1 LLAVNKWLFWRQ
13 SGIFMGAL
21 CMWRDQLDVF
31 WDGGHV
37 LALGFFDSEEP
48 VGAPSSRPEL
58 IVSSARD
65 QNFSRDAA
73 LIDVIDVLRWRRG
86 HAIVTLPSDHVFVH
100 LRAADGAEL
109 RLALMGEKTE
119 TPGGEWRV
127 LLNELPDP
135 AARPSG
141 PFRVASLS
149 ARGDFERLAR
159 EQVARSGAR
168 LVWAICQR
176 RHMERRDGAARLAHL
191 WPTRRLFPAH
201 QSRIVLE
208 AIEPPVEGV
217 NDDVRAPFAIMDH
230 WVRENGAQRVMLRI
244 RAPDALHQS
253 EALLGRTA
261 VVLVMHQRRR
271 LRDWARE
278 QRELGDPTIDPLTFD
293 DIRVATADPLET
305 PDAVESNESIV
316 VCNLLELIA
325 NPDEA
330 SFDGFAIRRHS
341 DGAGDAGVVAD
352 IEFFGAALGDDVG
365 LVSLAAEAGDFGVVP
380 DDPGGA
386 PYVRLFRVEG
396 DGLIARKVEDDDM
409 LLDEILRLAAN
420 QRGAAMAGTPT
431 RAAGERAASFQGRRE
446 KFLATLNASL
456 SSAGFAGRFDATTAW
471 DLFEPLF
478 AASFVALVDEAGE
491 PARALVQKLGGYAAY
506 RADPALLWAMVRQSD
521 FAGEANPAALWEHVR
536 PLVYRFAA
544 ACGVDGMVAPGADSQ
559 MQTRVWRL
567 LMQPSLPHRLRVA
580 RIQIGGGS
588 DLLRDAAAVAELL
601 ADVATVERAST
612 YFNNRDM
619 LDEAEA
625 LERYA
630 TARTQGEWTPL
641 EEAVSLA
648 ALVSQATNRWKQQ
661 ETETTVA
668 VVEPRRPIE
677 APRPAGFF
685 AAMRGFF
692 RGRSPEA

>member
-1 LLAVNKWLFWRQ
+1 
-13 SGIFMGAL
+13 MGVL

-37 LALGFFDSEEP
+37 LALGFFDGEEP
-48 VGAPSSRPEL
+48 AGALGSRPEL
-58 IVSSARD
+58 VVSSARD

-86 HAIVTLPSDHVFVH
+86 HAIVTLPSDHVFVN

-109 RLALMGEKTE
+109 RLALMDEKAE
-119 TPGGEWRV
+119 TQGGEWRL

-141 PFRVASLS
+141 PFRIASLS

-159 EQVARSGAR
+159 EQVARGGAR

-176 RHMERRDGAARLAHL
+176 RHMERRDGAARLARL

-208 AIEPPVEGV
+208 AIEPPVDGV

-253 EALLGRTA
+253 EALLSRTA

-271 LRDWARE
+271 LREWARE
-278 QRELGDPTIDPLTFD
+278 QRELGDPTIDPLTFE

-305 PDAVESNESIV
+305 PDAVGSNDSIV
-316 VCNLLELIA
+316 VCNLLELIV

-330 SFDGFAIRRHS
+330 NFDGFAIRRHS
-341 DGAGDAGVVAD
+341 DGNGDAGVVAD

-396 DGLIARKVEDDDM
+396 DGLIARKVEDDDI

-420 QRGAAMAGTPT
+420 QRGASTAVTPT
-431 RAAGERAASFQGRRE
+431 RAAGERAASLQGRRE

-491 PARALVQKLGGYAAY
+491 QARALVQKLGGYAAY
-506 RADPALLWAMVRQSD
+506 RADPALLWAMARQSE
-521 FAGEANPAALWEHVR
+521 FAQEANPAALWEQGR

-544 ACGVDGMVAPGADSQ
+544 ACGVDGMVAPGVDLQ
-559 MQTRVWRL
+559 MQARVWRL
-567 LMQPSLPHRLRVA
+567 LMQPSLAHRLRAA

-588 DLLRDAAAVAELL
+588 DLLRDAAAVAESL
-601 ADVATVERAST
+601 ADAAMIERASAH
-612 YFNNRDM
+612 FSNRDM
-619 LDEAEA
+619 FDEAEA

-630 TARTQGEWTPL
+630 MARQNGEWTPL
-641 EEAVSLA
+641 EEAVSFA
-648 ALVSQATNRWKQQ
+648 ALVSQANRWKPQ
-661 ETETTVA
+661 EIETTVA
-668 VVEPRRPIE
+668 VVEPSRPIE
-677 APRPAGFF
+677 PPRPAGFF
-685 AAMRGFF
+685 ATMRGFF